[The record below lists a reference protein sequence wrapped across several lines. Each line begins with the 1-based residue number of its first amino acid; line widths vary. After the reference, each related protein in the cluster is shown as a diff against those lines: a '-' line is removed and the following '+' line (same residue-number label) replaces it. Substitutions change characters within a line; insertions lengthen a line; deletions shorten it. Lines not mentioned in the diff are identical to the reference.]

1 MGNYTSILGTF
12 QKAGNLKS
20 VKFFVNDNVD
30 DSNPDLN
37 VFKDGYLSM
46 LKDDVTNSSNLF
58 IRLENLYSTPQ
69 SDIVWIHIPN
79 TLTNHELY
87 ELLQYYVVVNNTF
100 TLIDFGDNNLFY
112 NTSTIIGLSLLPFT
126 YLSKNK
132 YLFFSNILI
141 LLTFV
146 IIFSV
151 LNNKPPK
158 VFYNLNNIPNEPLL
172 PLVKSLSTTKSI
184 IKAKDLNEFA
194 TKVLN
199 ILKNNNGIPFV
210 PFVDKEKQVTFVHE
224 STTSSIIYSD
234 EVFNVEF
241 VSVAPKSNIVA
252 HSHNMDV
259 YVIALTDGM
268 IFVNKNN
275 EENNRK
281 MYDLIKIDKNEL
293 HSFKTGEKGGA
304 LLTMYEKNS
313 STPSLFTDF

>member
-1 MGNYTSILGTF
+1 MGNYTSIIGTF
-12 QKAGNLKS
+12 QKAGNLKDT
-20 VKFFVNDNVD
+20 KLFVNDNVD

-46 LKDDVTNSSNLF
+46 LKNDVTNSSKLF
-58 IRLENLYSTPQ
+58 VRLENLFSAPQ

-87 ELLQYYVVVNNTF
+87 ELLDYLAVNNTF

-112 NTSTIIGLSLLPFT
+112 NISTVIGLSLLPFT

-132 YLFFSNILI
+132 YLFLSNILI

-146 IIFSV
+146 IVFSV
-151 LNNKPPK
+151 VNNKAPK
-158 VFYNLNNIPNEPLL
+158 VYYSLNNIPNEPLL
-172 PLVKSLSTTKSI
+172 PLVKKSLSSKSMVP
-184 IKAKDLNEFA
+184 AKNLNEFA
-194 TKVLN
+194 TKVLQ
-199 ILKNNNGIPFV
+199 ILKNNNGIPFM
-210 PFVDKEKQVTFVHE
+210 PFVDTKKQVTFAHE

-241 VSVAPKSNIVA
+241 VSFAPKSNIAA
-252 HSHNMDV
+252 HLHAPDV
-259 YVIALTDGM
+259 FVIALTDGM

-275 EENNRK
+275 EEYIKK

-293 HSFKTGEKGGA
+293 HSFKTEEKGGM
-304 LLTMYEKNS
+304 LLTIYEKNS